1 MPALCGFFYARHTE
15 KPMSILT
22 QGTKIFALAP
32 PLSGTGPSTVLPIDC
47 ATAFNPGGAPADQID
62 DTCLED
68 TVRKS
73 KKGLRTPGQASMT
86 ILADPRNASHI
97 RLHQLSEADGE
108 TTIKWAVGWSDGT
121 AVPTVAPAGGVGSID
136 ITSAGTGYTTAPTV
150 AITGGGG
157 TGATAT
163 ATVSGGSLTGI
174 TITNP
179 GSGYTSTPTV
189 AFTGGAG
196 SGAAAA
202 ATVNDEEDFNL
213 PDSRTWFVFAGYV
226 ADFPFDFAGNA
237 NVSTAVSIQRSGGSA
252 WIPKAA

>member
-1 MPALCGFFYARHTE
+1 
-15 KPMSILT
+15 MSILT
-22 QGTKIFALAP
+22 QGTKIYALVP
-32 PLSGTGPSTVLPIDC
+32 PLTGTGPLTVLPIDC

-121 AVPTVAPAGGVGSID
+121 A
-136 ITSAGTGYTTAPTV
+136 APTV
-150 AITGGGG
+150 N
-157 TGATAT
+157 TA
-163 ATVSGGSLTGI
+163 G
-174 TITNP
+174 
-179 GSGYTSTPTV
+179 
-189 AFTGGAG
+189 
-196 SGAAAA
+196 
-202 ATVNDEEDFNL
+202 DDFEL
-213 PDSRTWFVFAGYV
+213 PESRTWFVFEGYV

-252 WIPKAA
+252 WIPKTA